1 MTAQDHTRSFGGVSS
16 ISGLAG
22 HYLMQHFHLLL
33 DQLYAE
39 IGHASDVTTRPA
51 EAGDKSSR
59 DRVYR
64 R

>member
-1 MTAQDHTRSFGGVSS
+1 MILMLGGQRRQP
-16 ISGLAG
+16 GAL
-22 HYLMQHFHLLL
+22 LMQHFHLLL